1 MAFYC
6 SIWCCFYA
14 TILVHLPW
22 IYGVPLGVKNGYE

>member
-14 TILVHLPW
+14 AILVHLPW
-22 IYGVPLGVKNGYE
+22 IYGVPLVVKSYR